1 MRRANSPI
9 DLEDKELARQ
19 SVPRDQSFHET
30 PHHLHEGAEAPAVVE
45 GVVPRLLPA
54 SDPHPSCEGK
64 AAVELMTG
72 RLAELVN
79 VRMESTG

>member
-1 MRRANSPI
+1 MRRSNSPV
-9 DLEDKELARQ
+9 DLEDIELARQ
-19 SVPRDQSFHET
+19 IVRRDASFHET

-45 GVVPRLLPA
+45 GVMPRLLPA
-54 SDPHPSCEGK
+54 TDPHPSCEGK
-64 AAVELMTG
+64 AAVELMTA

>member
-30 PHHLHEGAEAPAVVE
+30 PHHLHEGAEAPAE
-45 GVVPRLLPA
+45 GR
-54 SDPHPSCEGK
+54 G
-64 AAVELMTG
+64 
-72 RLAELVN
+72 AET
-79 VRMESTG
+79 SACK